1 MNQQEFDAIADEFGV
16 EHPFEVGRK
25 YGLSRDEQLE
35 LMRVHNEGI
44 FADWAFDF
52 AKRAGRPIS
61 EVRAEVLRQR
71 QLTAQH
77 CNEVYRREIGIKES
91 KEDTMAKKNDVQT
104 ITNENANEQEGT
116 TMTENIT
123 ATANTESKEDTI
135 MTIKG
140 IPTNTRKNGNV
151 YYDRNTDIKRHHAI
165 RDEFNVGRIKGI
177 EVTTCIPNES
187 WENFTDDPKEVELLG
202 KVCKKLGWT
211 NGVCTVAKAMKYHGA
226 PNPEY
231 TGHGWLVKYLPR
243 TPKSGK
249 NAGVT
254 TVTETVV
261 YPMEAFVWDTES
273 GLPEFDVE
281 KKALAD
287 ARKAKSE
294 ANRAVKQL
302 REANK
307 AAGIKTPRRKTSR
320 KPAAKK
326 VETIANEPVPM
337 AAPAGLIHIKL
348 ANGVEFDARDA
359 KEAAELKALF
369 E

>member
-1 MNQQEFDAIADEFGV
+1 MAEWLGDTPIFQSTMTDKERTEFALFKTKVKA
-16 EHPFEVGRK
+16 
-25 YGLSRDEQLE
+25 
-35 LMRVHNEGI
+35 
-44 FADWAFDF
+44 
-52 AKRAGRPIS
+52 
-61 EVRAEVLRQR
+61 
-71 QLTAQH
+71 T
-77 CNEVYRREIGIKES
+77 S
-91 KEDTMAKKNDVQT
+91 KENIMAKKNVQT
-104 ITNENANEQEGT
+104 IANDNANEQEGT
-116 TMTENIT
+116 TMTENVT

-211 NGVCTVAKAMKYHGA
+211 NGVCTVAKAMKYHGT

-231 TGHGWLVKYLPR
+231 TGHGWLMKYLPR

-261 YPMEAFVWDTES
+261 YPMEAFIWDTES

-294 ANRAVKQL
+294 ANKAAKQL

-337 AAPAGLIHIKL
+337 AAPGADMAAMMNMLNAVMAQNAQLIAAL
-348 ANGVEFDARDA
+348 AA
-359 KEAAELKALF
+359 KSE
-369 E
+369 